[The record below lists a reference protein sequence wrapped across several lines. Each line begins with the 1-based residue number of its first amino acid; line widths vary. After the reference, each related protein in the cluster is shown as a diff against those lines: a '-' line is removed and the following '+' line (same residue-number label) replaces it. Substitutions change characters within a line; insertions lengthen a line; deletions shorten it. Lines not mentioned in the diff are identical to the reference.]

1 MQYKATQPI
10 KHNGST
16 HAPGQLLDLTTKEAQ
31 QLIELGAVEPVD
43 VPFARKLDTPWG
55 DQP

>member
-10 KHNGST
+10 KHDGIT
-16 HAPGQLLDLTTKEAQ
+16 YPPGQLLDLTTEEAH
-31 QLIELGAVEPVD
+31 QLIEIGAVEPVD